1 MKRNFYL
8 IILFIANN
16 CFSIDFWDTMEK
28 EKLIHEMVSKMQDHE
43 LLGQMFM
50 ISYPNQSITNFV
62 LDFISKKNLG
72 GIKIFGWNAKN
83 LKKLTESINKAQ
95 KTSQNNKFK
104 IPLFV
109 ATDQE
114 GGLANHIK
122 PHTSE
127 TIGNLGITASLSS
140 KDSYNTGYYIAQE
153 LSRLGINLNF
163 APIVDIYSDE
173 NNFAIGPRTYS
184 DNPKIVSLLSL
195 AFYKGQKQ
203 GGIISTA
210 KHFPG
215 HGNTTLDSHINIPII
230 NSNLLEINLNE
241 LMPYKI
247 LIQENI
253 PVIMT
258 GHLAYP
264 NLTNGENIPAS
275 SSTKIIKDI
284 LRKRL
289 KYNNIIITDDLLMS
303 AAKYN
308 NESIYNTIER
318 IVRTKS
324 DIFLISLNEN
334 IQKNAYNMLL
344 NLMKKD
350 LEIKNNIIESNK
362 RILRVKLTYLKENI
376 NKSNLYPNFNKDEKI
391 YSKEGEKFFE
401 QSTLRGITKVRIK
414 KEISK
419 TKKTL
424 IISPYYKMIAE
435 GKKIFQNTYAYYY
448 NYYPLNEINLQKL
461 DEIKKLIK
469 SFEQVIFNLST
480 PGSLKYLE
488 NLKEYKDRI
497 SVIVSLTPQHIKKL
511 NWIKNIVI
519 IYGTT
524 PLAFKSGFLTLTKD
538 FNPKGTIPL
547 RNVINKYYP

>member
-1 MKRNFYL
+1 
-8 IILFIANN
+8 
-16 CFSIDFWDTMEK
+16 
-28 EKLIHEMVSKMQDHE
+28 
-43 LLGQMFM
+43 
-50 ISYPNQSITNFV
+50 
-62 LDFISKKNLG
+62 
-72 GIKIFGWNAKN
+72 
-83 LKKLTESINKAQ
+83 
-95 KTSQNNKFK
+95 
-104 IPLFV
+104 
-109 ATDQE
+109 
-114 GGLANHIK
+114 
-122 PHTSE
+122 
-127 TIGNLGITASLSS
+127 
-140 KDSYNTGYYIAQE
+140 
-153 LSRLGINLNF
+153 
-163 APIVDIYSDE
+163 
-173 NNFAIGPRTYS
+173 
-184 DNPKIVSLLSL
+184 IVSLFSL

-241 LMPYKI
+241 LLPYKI

-258 GHLAYP
+258 GHIAYP
-264 NLTNGENIPAS
+264 KLTNGENIPAS

-284 LRKRL
+284 LRKKL
-289 KYNNIIITDDLLMS
+289 KYNNIIITDDLLMN
-303 AAKYN
+303 AVKYN

-350 LEIKNNIIESNK
+350 SEIKNNIIESNK
-362 RILRVKLTYLKENI
+362 RILRIKLEYLKENK
-376 NKSNLYPNFNKDEKI
+376 NQSDLYPNLNKNEKI

-401 QSTLRGITKVRIK
+401 QSTLRGITKVRIE

-424 IISPYYKMIAE
+424 IISPYYKMIIE

-448 NYYPLNEINLQKL
+448 NYYPLNGINPQKL

-469 SFEQVIFNLST
+469 KFEQVIFNLST

-488 NLKEYKDRI
+488 NLKEYKDKI

-524 PLAFKSGFLTLTKD
+524 SLAFKSGLLTLTKD
-538 FNPKGTIPL
+538 FDPKGTIPL
-547 RNVINKYYP
+547 RNITNKYYP

>member
-1 MKRNFYL
+1 
-8 IILFIANN
+8 
-16 CFSIDFWDTMEK
+16 MER
-28 EKLIHEMVSKMQDHE
+28 EKLVNEMVSKMQDHE

-50 ISYPNQSITNFV
+50 ISYPDQSITNFV

-83 LKKLTESINKAQ
+83 LKNLTESINKAQ
-95 KTSQNNKFK
+95 KISQNNKFK

-114 GGLANHIK
+114 GGLAQHVKSN
-122 PHTSE
+122 TSE
-127 TIGNLGITASLSS
+127 TIGNLGIAASLSPE
-140 KDSYNTGYYIAQE
+140 DSYNTGYYIAQE

-173 NNFAIGPRTYS
+173 NNFTIGPRTYS
-184 DNPKIVSLLSL
+184 DNPRIVSLLSL
-195 AFYKGQKQ
+195 ALYKGQKQ

-215 HGNTTLDSHINIPII
+215 HGNTDLDSHINIPII

-241 LMPYKI
+241 LLPYKI

-264 NLTNGENIPAS
+264 KLTNGENIPAS

-284 LRKRL
+284 LRNKL
-289 KYNNIIITDDLLMS
+289 KYNNIIITDDLLMN

-324 DIFLISLNEN
+324 DIFLISLNEK

-362 RILRVKLTYLKENI
+362 RILRIKLTYLKENK
-376 NKSNLYPNFNKDEKI
+376 NKSDLYPNFNKDEKI

-401 QSTLRGITKVRIK
+401 QNTLRGITKVRIE

-424 IISPYYKMIAE
+424 IISPYYKMIIE
-435 GKKIFQNTYAYYY
+435 GKKIFQNTHAYYY
-448 NYYPLNEINLQKL
+448 DYYPLNGINSQKL
-461 DEIKKLIK
+461 NEIKNLIK
-469 SFEQVIFNLST
+469 KFEQVIFNLST

-488 NLKEYKDRI
+488 NLEEYKDKI

-538 FNPKGTIPL
+538 FDPKGTIPL
-547 RNVINKYYP
+547 RNIINKYYP